1 MSKIIDEELNKVNGG
16 FSIGALFGGPKFNIG
31 DKVISKSDPDLGVGT
46 IVRSQYREGWWYSVV
61 MAGGMLYVPEADL
74 ESPIMQKIGVA

>member
-31 DKVISKSDPDLGVGT
+31 DKVISKECSD
-46 IVRSQYREGWWYSVV
+46 
-61 MAGGMLYVPEADL
+61 
-74 ESPIMQKIGVA
+74 